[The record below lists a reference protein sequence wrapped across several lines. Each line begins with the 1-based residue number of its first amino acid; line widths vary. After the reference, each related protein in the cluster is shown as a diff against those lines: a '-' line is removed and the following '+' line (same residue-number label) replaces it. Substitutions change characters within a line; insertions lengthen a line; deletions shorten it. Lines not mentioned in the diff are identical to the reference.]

1 MRRLIGALQAII
13 IDNRRAIAALRE
25 EGCRYLCDVQTNR
38 KMLARVLRDAT
49 RLIEVSA
56 ETGLAIARIDKIDRG
71 VRGNH
76 VGALPP
82 PGALYRK
89 VRFNSA
95 SERYRGGGE

>member
-1 MRRLIGALQAII
+1 MERLIGTLQAII
-13 IDNRRAIAALRE
+13 VDNRRAIVALRE
-25 EGCRYLCDVQTNR
+25 EGRRYLCDVETNG
-38 KMLARVLRDAT
+38 KMLARVLRDAI

-56 ETGLAIARIDKIDRG
+56 EIGLAIAKINEIDRG